1 MMDSGILQTEKD
13 TSMDPSTSAE
23 ADKLGG
29 TSSSVPSSNQHV
41 TPILDSELQ
50 HLSLE
55 SKLKSSKPKNKKPA
69 SISEYKPEPWVL
81 QSEDKEMHRQINF
94 AVVSNNCILFFFSI
108 IYIQIFHLLCSKSV
122 GNVVLGWSC

>member
-1 MMDSGILQTEKD
+1 MDSGILQTEKD

-55 SKLKSSKPKNKKPA
+55 SKRKSSKPKNKKPA

-81 QSEDKEMHRQINF
+81 PSEDKEMHRQINL
-94 AVVSNNCILFFFSI
+94 AVVSNNCILFFFQSFT
-108 IYIQIFHLLCSKSV
+108 YRYF
-122 GNVVLGWSC
+122 NFM